1 MERFLENGRS
11 SVVNIYN
18 DCLKTNYNLAVTST
32 SVNFSFTP
40 EKELPQIFQRNKNKI
55 KKLKTPVTNSSPSLL
70 ASPLALQL
78 STDLDEKGSRV

>member
-11 SVVNIYN
+11 SAVNIYN

-55 KKLKTPVTNSSPSLL
+55 KKTEDSSHKLVPES
-70 ASPLALQL
+70 SCL
-78 STDLDEKGSRV
+78 STGVAIIDGSG